1 VKKFK
6 IKSFC
11 KINLSLRVLKKLSN
25 GYHNIKSLITF
36 CDLHDLISITK
47 IKGVNDKISFSGS
60 FKKGINS
67 KSNTITNV
75 LCQLRKKNF
84 LQKQAFKIDIQKN
97 IPHGSGLGGGSS
109 NAADVLNFFNSKMC
123 LKLNKDEINKIAYQ
137 IGFDTPVSLEKKN
150 TLLTGKKG
158 EILRLNQKFKLNI
171 LIVYPNVICS
181 TKKIYA
187 KNKKFTL
194 VRSQANF
201 YIKDKNKLI
210 DFLKNE
216 NNDLEKTTIKFYPK
230 VRKIINFIKS
240 QNGCYFSRITG
251 SGSACIGIFS
261 NMKSAVF
268 AQKIIKLKFPN
279 YWCTVSK
286 TI

>member
-11 KINLSLRVLKKLSN
+11 KINLSLRVLKRLSN
-25 GYHNIKSLITF
+25 GYHNIKSLVTF
-36 CDLHDLISITK
+36 CDLHDLISISK
-47 IKGVNDKISFSGS
+47 IKGVNDKISFSGR
-60 FKKGINS
+60 FKKGVNK

-75 LCQLRKKNF
+75 LYLLRKRNF
-84 LQKQAFKIDIQKN
+84 FQKQAFKIDIQKN

-109 NAADVLNFFNSKMC
+109 NAANVLNFFNSKMR
-123 LKLNKDEINKIAYQ
+123 LKLNKDEISKIAYQ

-158 EILRLNQKFKLNI
+158 EILRLNQKFRLNI

-187 KNKKFTL
+187 NNKKFTFL
-194 VRSQANF
+194 RSQSNF
-201 YIKDKNKLI
+201 YRKDKKKLI

-268 AQKIIKLKFPN
+268 AQKFMKLKFPN
-279 YWCTVSK
+279 YWCVVSK

>member
-1 VKKFK
+1 MKKFK

-11 KINLSLRVLKKLSN
+11 KINLSLRVLKRLSN

-36 CDLHDLISITK
+36 CDLHDVISINK
-47 IKGVNDKISFSGS
+47 IKGVNDKISFSGR
-60 FKKGINS
+60 FKKGVNK

-75 LCQLRKKNF
+75 LYLLRKRNF
-84 LQKQAFKIDIQKN
+84 FQKQAFKINIQKN

-109 NAADVLNFFNSKMC
+109 NAANVLNFFNSKMR
-123 LKLNKDEINKIAYQ
+123 LKLNKDEISKIAYQ

-158 EILRLNQKFKLNI
+158 EILRLNQKFRLNI

-181 TKKIYA
+181 TKKIYEE
-187 KNKKFTL
+187 NKKFTFL
-194 VRSQANF
+194 KPQTYF
-201 YIKDKNKLI
+201 YIKNKNKLI
-210 DFLKNE
+210 NLLKNE

-230 VRKIINFIKS
+230 VGKIINFIKS

-261 NMKSAVF
+261 NMKSAIF
-268 AQKIIKLKFPN
+268 AQKFMKLKFPN
-279 YWCTVSK
+279 YWCVVSK
-286 TI
+286 TM

>member
-1 VKKFK
+1 MKKFK

-11 KINLSLRVLKKLSN
+11 KINLSLRVLKRLSN
-25 GYHNIKSLITF
+25 GYHNIKSLVTF
-36 CDLHDLISITK
+36 CDLHDLISISK
-47 IKGVNDKISFSGS
+47 IKGVNDKISFSGR
-60 FKKGINS
+60 FKKGVNK

-75 LCQLRKKNF
+75 LYLLRKRNF

-109 NAADVLNFFNSKMC
+109 NAANVLNFFNSKMR
-123 LKLNKDEINKIAYQ
+123 LKLNKDEISKIAYQ

-158 EILRLNQKFKLNI
+158 EILRLNQKFRLNI

-187 KNKKFTL
+187 NNKKFTFL
-194 VRSQANF
+194 RPQSNF
-201 YIKDKNKLI
+201 FIKDKNKLI

-216 NNDLEKTTIKFYPK
+216 NNDLEKTAIKFYPK

>member
-11 KINLSLRVLKKLSN
+11 KINLSLRVSKSLNN
-25 GYHNIKSLITF
+25 GYHNIRSLVTF
-36 CDLHDLISITK
+36 CNLHDVISISK
-47 IKGVNDKISFSGS
+47 IKGVNDKISFSGR
-60 FKKGINS
+60 FKKGVNE

-75 LCQLRKKNF
+75 LYQLRKRNF
-84 LQKQAFKIDIQKN
+84 FQKQAFKIAIQKN

-109 NAADVLNFFNSKMC
+109 NAADVLNFFNTKMR
-123 LKLNKDEINKIAYQ
+123 LKLNKAEICKIAYK

-150 TLLTGKKG
+150 TLLTGKRG
-158 EILRLNQKFKLNI
+158 EILRLNQKFRLNI

-181 TKKIYA
+181 TKKIYEN
-187 KNKKFTL
+187 NKKFTL
-194 VRSQANF
+194 LSSQSNF
-201 YIKDKNKLI
+201 YIKNKYKLI
-210 DFLKNE
+210 DFLKKE

-261 NMKSAVF
+261 NMKSAIF
-268 AQKIIKLKFPN
+268 AQKFMKLKFPN
-279 YWCTVSK
+279 YWCVVSK
-286 TI
+286 TM